1 MVDARA
7 ERGGVVQLTAG
18 KDLTLSSGSQVLAD
32 SSADGGWVPMGR
44 HSLRVRPRAGWTCNR
59 RAVVSAQ
66 GDDAADGRIVIRA
79 KCKPMWI
86 TWARADA
93 NRIKVRKIG
102 AALKAADIQVEGC
115 KPIAPKPVPTPTR
128 KRW

>member
-1 MVDARA
+1 M
-7 ERGGVVQLTAG
+7 
-18 KDLTLSSGSQVLAD
+18 DLQSQ
-32 SSADGGWVPMGR
+32 
-44 HSLRVRPRAGWTCNR
+44 
-59 RAVVSAQ
+59 AVVSAQ

-79 KCKPMWI
+79 KVQ
-86 TWARADA
+86 ADVDHLGEEADA